1 MLLLYLKYSFL
12 LWVMIGSPSE
22 DLMIM
27 SQLSEDETLLKVA
40 ACSQNC
46 LSSKLDK
53 VMFHNID
60 WVHIVVYIQ
69 MYVYVFS
76 ITSTTLGI

>member
-60 WVHIVVYIQ
+60 WVHVVYIQ
-69 MYVYVFS
+69 MYMYS
-76 ITSTTLGI
+76 PLRLPL